1 MMEIS
6 EEEALLLRSWDT
18 SLSADERNR
27 IAHLVQQDSKLRQQA
42 DQYLKIRE
50 MLKSIPFNSFGP
62 FFAERVIHAI
72 KLQRENLDYQIF
84 FFFRKYQLIV
94 LGLLAVLI
102 VLNVIRSENLTWQ
115 SFFGLDEN
123 TEDVFSIDAYKY
135 LTE

>member
-6 EEEALLLRSWDT
+6 EEEALLLKSWDA
-18 SLSADERNR
+18 SFPADERNR
-27 IAHLVQQDSKLRQQA
+27 IASLIQQDSKLRKQA

-50 MLKSIPFNSFGP
+50 MLKSSSHNSFGP

-72 KLQRENLDYQIF
+72 KLHKENLDYQIF
-84 FFFRKYQLIV
+84 FFFQKYQLIV
-94 LGLLAVLI
+94 LGLLAALL
-102 VLNVIRSENLTWQ
+102 VLNIIRSENLTWQ

-123 TEDVFSIDAYKY
+123 TEDVFSIDLYKN